1 MYLTTQGKQDKR
13 RTRQTTYK
21 TNHVHDELRT
31 RRTPYM
37 TNAVQDERRPR
48 RTPSKTNAVHET
60 RPPKY
65 CCRRHR
71 RHRRP
76 SPHRHLYYS
85 SDARGSPPPPPLP
98 SHRFTT
104 PLQRP
109 TTATNNGLFRSI
121 HMMEI
126 RLLSA
131 GYLDSFVLYSSTSF
145 RDSYTLH
152 KSGQVV
158 LAVMY
163 ILPMID

>member
-13 RTRQTTYK
+13 RTRQT
-21 TNHVHDELRT
+21 
-31 RRTPYM
+31 PYT
-37 TNAVQDERRPR
+37 TNAVQDA
-48 RTPSKTNAVHET
+48 NAVHET

-145 RDSYTLH
+145 RDSYISCT
-152 KSGQVV
+152 SQVKWFS
-158 LAVMY
+158 
-163 ILPMID
+163 P